1 MGTDSVTRDNTNN
14 DVITTARG
22 MEIATQKSV
31 MITSKSDWDHVDR
44 KTVEM
49 IVVNNKCCN
58 EEDFNIL
65 DLSDFQRLKE
75 LIIGYECFENV
86 KVVRLVGM
94 NELESV
100 MIGDKSFTKAKEIS
114 LQSLGSD
121 PIRHFYLKNCPKI
134 RSLKIGR
141 FSFLDYSVCRIE
153 NVPSLE
159 VIEFGDVNR
168 DSANFAEASLELRS
182 CFILN
187 PISGRYAVSQDC
199 GHWACNNACAKTCCI

>member
-1 MGTDSVTRDNTNN
+1 MSTNSVTRDITND
-14 DVITTARG
+14 DVITTVRG
-22 MEIATQKSV
+22 MDISTQKSV

-49 IVVNNKCCN
+49 IVVDNNCCN
-58 EEDFNIL
+58 EENFSIL
-65 DLSDFQRLKE
+65 DLSDFQHLKE
-75 LIIGYECFENV
+75 LVIGYECFENV
-86 KVVRLVGM
+86 KVVRLVGLD
-94 NELESV
+94 ELESV

-141 FSFLDYSVCRIE
+141 FSFLDYSVCMIE

-159 VIEFGDVNR
+159 VIELGDVSR